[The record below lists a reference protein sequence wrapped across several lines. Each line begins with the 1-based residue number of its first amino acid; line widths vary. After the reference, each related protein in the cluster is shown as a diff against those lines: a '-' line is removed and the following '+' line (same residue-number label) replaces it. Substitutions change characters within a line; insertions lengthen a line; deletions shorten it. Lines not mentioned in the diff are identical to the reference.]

1 MDLNIIIENFVNSYG
16 VVSIF
21 ILVFLEYANFPI
33 PSEVILPM
41 VGLIGKEYNID
52 IFSLILLSTL
62 AGLIGS
68 LLNYW
73 IGYYFGEKV
82 VKYVVNKFP
91 KTKKSI
97 SASNNFMKRYSK
109 ISVLLTRFVPLAR
122 TAISLI
128 AGVARMNLAKFVI
141 FSTIGIFIWNCLL
154 ITGGTF
160 ISELFRLEYITI
172 EVLLALILAI
182 VIIYLIKKL
191 YDIYRDK

>member
-1 MDLNIIIENFVNSYG
+1 
-16 VVSIF
+16 
-21 ILVFLEYANFPI
+21 
-33 PSEVILPM
+33 
-41 VGLIGKEYNID
+41 
-52 IFSLILLSTL
+52 
-62 AGLIGS
+62 
-68 LLNYW
+68 
-73 IGYYFGEKV
+73 
-82 VKYVVNKFP
+82 
-91 KTKKSI
+91 
-97 SASNNFMKRYSK
+97 MKRYSK

-128 AGVARMNLAKFVI
+128 AGVARMNLAEFVI